1 MTEQTLPRH
10 VAIIMDG
17 NGRWAKQHKI
27 KVSLGHKQGVET
39 LRAIIRESSD
49 LGLDTL
55 SLYAFSTENWKR
67 SEQEVS
73 ALMALLL
80 EYFSSEIDELDE
92 KNVCIRI
99 LGDKDGL
106 PAPQREA
113 VIRAE
118 ERTQN
123 NTGLHLLIAIN
134 YGGRQEIVRA
144 AKILSEKVQRGE
156 MKPEDITEAAFS
168 DALYTAGRPDVDLLI
183 RTSGEQRLS
192 GFLLYQSAYAEFMFP
207 SVLWPDFTIDD
218 FHQALDAYAKRDRRF
233 GGRKA

>member
-92 KNVCIRI
+92 KNV
-99 LGDKDGL
+99 
-106 PAPQREA
+106 
-113 VIRAE
+113 
-118 ERTQN
+118 
-123 NTGLHLLIAIN
+123 
-134 YGGRQEIVRA
+134 
-144 AKILSEKVQRGE
+144 
-156 MKPEDITEAAFS
+156 
-168 DALYTAGRPDVDLLI
+168 
-183 RTSGEQRLS
+183 
-192 GFLLYQSAYAEFMFP
+192 
-207 SVLWPDFTIDD
+207 
-218 FHQALDAYAKRDRRF
+218 
-233 GGRKA
+233 

>member
-1 MTEQTLPRH
+1 MTEPTLPRH
-10 VAIIMDG
+10 VAMIMDG

-27 KVSLGHKQGVET
+27 RVSLGHKQGVEA

-99 LGDKDGL
+99 LGDKAGL

-113 VIRAE
+113 VLRAE
-118 ERTQN
+118 ERTKD

-144 AKILSEKVQRGE
+144 AKMLAERVQSGD
-156 MKPEDITEAAFS
+156 MKPEDITEKTFS

-183 RTSGEQRLS
+183 RTGGEQRLS
-192 GFLLYQSAYAEFMFP
+192 GFLLYQSTYAEFLFP
-207 SVLWPDFTIDD
+207 NVLWPDFTIDD
-218 FHQALDAYAKRDRRF
+218 FHAALEAYAKRDRRF